1 MTVFLGLITS
11 VYGVYQMIF
20 GYPYFEQ
27 YWIDNTDLYGSM
39 TVYNAQRALATYS
52 NAEEWGRYLL
62 LGIIVAAGFGMS
74 RSEGKKRILWFA
86 AAAVLC
92 GMLAL
97 TGQRSSIFGVI
108 VGVAILIFTS
118 AKTLGGGALRV
129 VLISVP
135 LILILFIAKPPDED
149 SVYELDESD
158 RVTAML
164 SHTAKGTVNPTG
176 EGSLYVRFETWG
188 RLAGVIASKPF
199 GLGLGAETLAA
210 HREQKDKDLAT
221 DNYFFSLALSTGIP
235 GLLLV
240 LWVLFRAFYFCWRG
254 WRESEPHS
262 AQSDMWR
269 IALALMSS
277 FILNN
282 FFGTSF
288 LIYSVAPIG
297 WLLVGWISASYA
309 KMQDD
314 SEAEESEDEADYDF
328 LDEKNLKR
336 I

>member
-1 MTVFLGLITS
+1 MNSMKPTA
-11 VYGVYQMIF
+11 YRR
-20 GYPYFEQ
+20 YF
-27 YWIDNTDLYGSM
+27 Y
-39 TVYNAQRALATYS
+39 
-52 NAEEWGRYLL
+52 
-62 LGIIVAAGFGMS
+62 
-74 RSEGKKRILWFA
+74 
-86 AAAVLC
+86 
-92 GMLAL
+92 
-97 TGQRSSIFGVI
+97 
-108 VGVAILIFTS
+108 
-118 AKTLGGGALRV
+118 
-129 VLISVP
+129 
-135 LILILFIAKPPDED
+135 
-149 SVYELDESD
+149 
-158 RVTAML
+158 

-188 RLAGVIASKPF
+188 RLSGVIASKPF
-199 GLGLGAETLAA
+199 GLRLGAETLAA

-221 DNYFFSLALSTGIP
+221 DNYFFSLALSTGVP

-240 LWVLFRAFYFCWRG
+240 VWVLFRAFYFCWRG

-262 AQSDMWR
+262 AQADMWR

-309 KMQDD
+309 KMQDE

-328 LDEKNLKR
+328 FEEKNLNR